1 LAPIRFAEVVRA
13 WFWFLV
19 AGTIA
24 GVVLSLAFTL
34 LSPPAYAG
42 KVSLLVTP
50 QPTASGTI
58 NFGDIQTTQALAP
71 TFAELATT
79 TPVLQRVIATTGVDV
94 TVDRLA
100 QEISTRVPAG
110 TSLVEVTVTNPSPE
124 TAAKLANAIAAELAN
139 YPGTGLGSQPNA
151 LKVALVVVDP
161 ASPAAQPTGPG
172 ILVRAALGGAI
183 ALFLCIAFAMLIENL
198 RQVRTTEE
206 PTPTPPSPA
215 WPTDP
220 PDNRMPTTQQRG
232 WVAPEPP
239 PAPPV
244 MAASAGLTSGY
255 AGASRPPMAV
265 PAQPGGGPGPS
276 STSGPGPSI
285 GSAVYPAGSTMSTPS
300 SSSPASGP
308 AGGDPEPLPSWAT
321 RTTIPWPS
329 ASAVAAPT
337 VVPAARVS
345 APPAGESAHVT
356 SGPPRLTNSPATP
369 AGTAPPATAATA
381 SPGPSANV
389 AAAEAAA
396 TASPEALKPGSSD
409 APTGATSKAPAKPS
423 RKSSRRRAPDPAP
436 GT

>member
-1 LAPIRFAEVVRA
+1 MAPIRFAEVVRA

-50 QPTASGTI
+50 QPTASGAI

-100 QEISTRVPAG
+100 QEITTRVPAG

-124 TAAKLANAIAAELAN
+124 TAAKLANAIAAELAD

-161 ASPAAQPTGPG
+161 ASPPAQPTGPG

-206 PTPTPPSPA
+206 PTPTAPADPA
-215 WPTDP
+215 WPTEP

-239 PAPPV
+239 PVPTVAPL
-244 MAASAGLTSGY
+244 SAGLTSGY

-265 PAQPGGGPGPS
+265 PAQPGGAPGPS
-276 STSGPGPSI
+276 STPGPVPSP
-285 GSAVYPAGSTMSTPS
+285 GSPTYPARSTMSPPS
-300 SSSPASGP
+300 SPSQAAP
-308 AGGDPEPLPSWAT
+308 AGDDSEPLPSWTT
-321 RTTIPWPS
+321 RSTIPWPS

-356 SGPPRLTNSPATP
+356 SGPPRLTSTPATS
-369 AGTAPPATAATA
+369 AGTAPAATA
-381 SPGPSANV
+381 VTTSPGASTNV
-389 AAAEAAA
+389 EAAA
-396 TASPEALKPGSSD
+396 SSSPDVATASSSD
-409 APTGATSKAPAKPS
+409 ASAGAASKAPAKPS
-423 RKSSRRRAPDPAP
+423 RKSSRRRTPDPAP
-436 GT
+436 GA

>member
-50 QPTASGTI
+50 QATATGI
-58 NFGDIQTTQALAP
+58 NFSDVETTQALAP

-79 TPVLQRVIATTGVDV
+79 TPVLQRVIATTGADV

-100 QEISTRVPAG
+100 SEISTRVPAG
-110 TSLVEVTVTNPSPE
+110 TSLIEVTVTNPNPD
-124 TAAKLANAIAAELAN
+124 TAAQLANAVAAELEA
-139 YPGTGLGSQPNA
+139 YPSKGLGTQPNA

-161 ASPAAQPTGPG
+161 ASPPAQPSGPG
-172 ILVRAALGGAI
+172 ILIRAALGGAI

-215 WPTDP
+215 WPTEP
-220 PDNRMPTTQQRG
+220 PDDRMPTTQQRG
-232 WVAPEPP
+232 WVAPDQP

-244 MAASAGLTSGY
+244 TAASAGLTSGY

-265 PAQPGGGPGPS
+265 PAQPGGGPAPAS
-276 STSGPGPSI
+276 MSGSGPSI
-285 GSAVYPAGSTMSTPS
+285 GSAVYPAGRRCRRLRR
-300 SSSPASGP
+300 
-308 AGGDPEPLPSWAT
+308 PL
-321 RTTIPWPS
+321 R
-329 ASAVAAPT
+329 
-337 VVPAARVS
+337 PAARQ
-345 APPAGESAHVT
+345 A
-356 SGPPRLTNSPATP
+356 R
-369 AGTAPPATAATA
+369 A
-381 SPGPSANV
+381 SPSRCRAGRPGPRSRG
-389 AAAEAAA
+389 
-396 TASPEALKPGSSD
+396 PRR
-409 APTGATSKAPAKPS
+409 AP
-423 RKSSRRRAPDPAP
+423 SRRRPSCRRRASRHPRPESP
-436 GT
+436 PM

>member
-50 QPTASGTI
+50 QPTATGI
-58 NFGDIQTTQALAP
+58 NFGDIETTQALAP

-79 TPVLQRVIATTGVDV
+79 TPVLQRVIATTGADV
-94 TVDRLA
+94 TVDRLS

-110 TSLVEVTVTNPSPE
+110 TSLVEVTVTNPNPD
-124 TAAKLANAIAAELAN
+124 TAAQLANAIAAELEA
-139 YPGTGLGSQPNA
+139 YPSKGLGTQPNA

-161 ASPAAQPTGPG
+161 ASPPAQPTGPG
-172 ILVRAALGGAI
+172 ILIRAAVGGAI

-198 RQVRTTEE
+198 RQVRNTEE
-206 PTPTPPSPA
+206 PPPSPPSPA
-215 WPTDP
+215 WPTEP
-220 PDNRMPTTQQRG
+220 PDNRMPATQQRG
-232 WVAPEPP
+232 WVPAEPP

-244 MAASAGLTSGY
+244 PAASAGLTSGY

-265 PAQPGGGPGPS
+265 PAPAGGEPGPLS
-276 STSGPGPSI
+276 AL
-285 GSAVYPAGSTMSTPS
+285 GSVPRTGSPTYAAGSTMSTPS
-300 SSSPASGP
+300 SSSPRSGP
-308 AGGDPEPLPSWAT
+308 AVGDPEPLPSWAT
-321 RTTIPWPS
+321 RSTIPWPS
-329 ASAVAAPT
+329 ASAVSAPT

-345 APPAGESAHVT
+345 AAPAGESAHVT
-356 SGPPRLTNSPATP
+356 SGPPRLTSTQATT
-369 AGTAPPATAATA
+369 AGTAPLATAATTSPDTNA
-381 SPGPSANV
+381 SV
-389 AAAEAAA
+389 AAAEPAAA
-396 TASPEALKPGSSD
+396 ASPDAAKASSSD
-409 APTGATSKAPAKPS
+409 ASTGAMSTAQAKPS

>member
-1 LAPIRFAEVVRA
+1 MAPIRFAEVVRA

-50 QPTASGTI
+50 QPTASGAI

-124 TAAKLANAIAAELAN
+124 TAAKLANAIAAELAD
-139 YPGTGLGSQPNA
+139 YPGTGLGSQQNA

-161 ASPAAQPTGPG
+161 ASPPAQPTGPG

-198 RQVRTTEE
+198 RQVRSTEE
-206 PTPTPPSPA
+206 PTPTPPSDPA
-215 WPTDP
+215 WPTVP
-220 PDNRMPTTQQRG
+220 PDNRMPATQQRG

-239 PAPPV
+239 AAPPT
-244 MAASAGLTSGY
+244 AASAGLTSGY

-265 PAQPGGGPGPS
+265 PAQPGTAPDG
-276 STSGPGPSI
+276 
-285 GSAVYPAGSTMSTPS
+285 
-300 SSSPASGP
+300 
-308 AGGDPEPLPSWAT
+308 
-321 RTTIPWPS
+321 
-329 ASAVAAPT
+329 ASANLT
-337 VVPAARVS
+337 
-345 APPAGESAHVT
+345 
-356 SGPPRLTNSPATP
+356 GPRGPR
-369 AGTAPPATAATA
+369 
-381 SPGPSANV
+381 
-389 AAAEAAA
+389 
-396 TASPEALKPGSSD
+396 
-409 APTGATSKAPAKPS
+409 
-423 RKSSRRRAPDPAP
+423 
-436 GT
+436 